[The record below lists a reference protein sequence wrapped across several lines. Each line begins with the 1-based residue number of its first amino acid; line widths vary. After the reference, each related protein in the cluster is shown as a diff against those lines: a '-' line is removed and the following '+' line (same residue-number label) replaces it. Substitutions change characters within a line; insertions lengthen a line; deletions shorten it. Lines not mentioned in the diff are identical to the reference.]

1 MRISHGPRPQRDI
14 GAARRKPCLF
24 APLPYSIRLAIL
36 CDVITT
42 VIFDLDGL
50 LADTERLHCQAYQEA
65 LRRHGAALTE
75 AEYADHWVRAGRGI
89 GDWVSIRGLTLDP
102 LALRAYKS
110 DRYLELL
117 TVSLRP
123 MDGALALLKNLHGK
137 KTLALASSSYRDA
150 VDAVLQGLDIVHY
163 FEAVISGLDV
173 ARVKPA
179 PDIFLA
185 AARAV
190 GAAPSECLVLE
201 DAEKGVL
208 AAHEAGMACIAVPNE
223 HTRGHD
229 FSKATRICASLNEI
243 TLQLIEELMPSGHS
257 GV

>member
-1 MRISHGPRPQRDI
+1 M
-14 GAARRKPCLF
+14 PCSAQLV
-24 APLPYSIRLAIL
+24 IL
-36 CDVITT
+36 YDVITT

-50 LADTERLHCQAYQEA
+50 LADTERLHCRAYQDA
-65 LRRHGAALTE
+65 LQRHGAALTE

-89 GDWVSIRGLTLDP
+89 GDWVSARGLTLDP

-110 DRYLELL
+110 ERYLQLL
-117 TVSLRP
+117 TASLRP
-123 MDGALALLKNLHGK
+123 MDGALTLLQNLHGR

-150 VDAVLQGLDIVHY
+150 VEAVLQGLDIAH
-163 FEAVISGLDV
+163 FFKAVVSGLDV

-190 GAAPSECLVLE
+190 GATPSECLVLE

-208 AAHEAGMACIAVPNE
+208 AAYEAGMACIAVPNE
-223 HTRGHD
+223 HTRAHD
-229 FSKATRICASLNEI
+229 FSRATRVCASLNEI
-243 TLQLIEELMPSGHS
+243 TLELIEELTVASD
-257 GV
+257 